1 MRQQFNRSCVADRDF
16 PGVRFFPS
24 FEGGD
29 SLVRVETGSRIVI
42 GDVCD
47 DVAGL
52 ESGYAFMLFVDDGL
66 IGTLES
72 HVGGDYELSEN
83 VW

>member
-1 MRQQFNRSCVADRDF
+1 M
-16 PGVRFFPS
+16 
-24 FEGGD
+24 
-29 SLVRVETGSRIVI
+29 RVETGSRIVI

-72 HVGGDYELSEN
+72 HVGGDYELPEN

>member
-1 MRQQFNRSCVADRDF
+1 M
-16 PGVRFFPS
+16 
-24 FEGGD
+24 
-29 SLVRVETGSRIVI
+29 RVETGSRIVI

-66 IGTLES
+66 IVLWRVMSGVTMNCLRMFGRIGRILFMS
-72 HVGGDYELSEN
+72 PIC
-83 VW
+83 

>member
-1 MRQQFNRSCVADRDF
+1 M
-16 PGVRFFPS
+16 
-24 FEGGD
+24 
-29 SLVRVETGSRIVI
+29 RVETGSRIAI

-52 ESGYAFMLFVDDGL
+52 ESGVAFMLFVDDGL